1 MRCMQV
7 QPLPGGYFYVVGA
20 VQDWDHVTA
29 GVLEVERVRGLT
41 GWGEWTGLHRLRRGL
56 AGQGWSYY
64 FVAEQVAVAPMPE
77 PELAGTGR

>member
-7 QPLPGGYFYVVGA
+7 QPLPGGYFYVIGA
-20 VQDWDHVTA
+20 VQDWDHVTS

-56 AGQGWSYY
+56 GQEWDHY
-64 FVAEQVAVAPMPE
+64 FVADRVILPLPVPE
-77 PELAGTGR
+77 FAGSSSS